1 MLLRIL
7 SLLLAKALISGLGL
21 YAQSDQT
28 EQQDGILADGRLA
41 EPDSYLL
48 NAGDLIQIIV
58 FQEPDLNREVR
69 ISQNGRIQLP
79 LIGNVNLAGKTVQE
93 ATDKIFA
100 LYDGD
105 FLINPQIN
113 LTVLEYSQRRVNV
126 MGEVNSP
133 GTIIFP
139 PEESMT
145 IIDAISRAGGPNSL
159 GNLRRVSLIR
169 QSEEGEIQTYTI
181 NVDEIMSGNSEVLW
195 VLQKDDTIVVPRR
208 RI

>member
-1 MLLRIL
+1 MTLTRFTCFSIL
-7 SLLLAKALISGLGL
+7 ALIGFGLG
-21 YAQSDQT
+21 AAEPEVDQQEGMT
-28 EQQDGILADGRLA
+28 ADGRLT

-48 NAGDLIQIIV
+48 NAGDLVQFIV
-58 FQEPDLNREVR
+58 FQESDLNREVR
-69 ISQNGRIQLP
+69 ISQNGQIQLP
-79 LIGNVNLAGKTVQE
+79 LIGSVKVADKTVQV
-93 ATDKIFA
+93 ATDHIHS
-100 LYDGD
+100 LYEGD

-133 GTIIFP
+133 GTITFP

-159 GNLRRVSLIR
+159 GNMRNVNLIR
-169 QSEEGEIQTYTI
+169 QKDDGEVKNYTI
-181 NVDEIMSGNSEVLW
+181 NVDEIMSGDSDVRW
-195 VLQKDDTIVVPRR
+195 VLQKDDTIVVRRR